1 MYLPHTTLQL
11 PVYVC
16 IARVELLKTY
26 PRSEGSETTIIVKR
40 LLKEE
45 NVSCKFITL
54 SLKGLLT
61 RLWVNTK

>member
-1 MYLPHTTLQL
+1 MVRS
-11 PVYVC
+11 VYVC
-16 IARVELLKTY
+16 IARVELVKTY

-61 RLWVNTK
+61 RW

>member
-1 MYLPHTTLQL
+1 MVRS
-11 PVYVC
+11 VYVC
-16 IARVELLKTY
+16 IARVELVKKY

-61 RLWVNTK
+61 RL